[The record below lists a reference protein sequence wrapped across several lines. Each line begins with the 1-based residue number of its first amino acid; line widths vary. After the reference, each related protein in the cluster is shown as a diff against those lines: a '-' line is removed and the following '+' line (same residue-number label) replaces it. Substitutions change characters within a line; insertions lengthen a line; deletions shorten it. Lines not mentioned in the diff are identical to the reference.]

1 MKRVVLVRPSG
12 PRNVGSLLRSLAN
25 FGPGELF
32 LVAPQRRAILL
43 HPDFEQMA
51 HGVEDMARRVTV
63 VEHLSEALCDCTHA
77 VGFSARNHQHRL
89 IRSFSS
95 RRLELAHLAARED
108 QRLALVFGSEASGLA
123 SEEAEL
129 CQELVHIATS
139 SEHTSLNL
147 ASCAAIV
154 LHSLFEAS
162 GADQAPSQRL
172 TRGNPI
178 SGFAREFLIARV
190 RKVFVGAAWTERA
203 KRDIHQAVERV
214 LRHAEIESRD
224 ARAWNQAMRALGDE
238 SQPSDFGLARQAVG
252 LPESLPEDESA
263 DEPGSNRE
271 GGPAGPSN
279 PAGERLAD

>member
-1 MKRVVLVRPSG
+1 MQRVILVRPSG

-51 HGVEDMARRVTV
+51 HGVEDMARRVQV
-63 VEHLSEALCDCTHA
+63 VGSLPEALADCAHA
-77 VGFSARNHQHRL
+77 VGFSARQHQHRL
-89 IRSFSS
+89 IRSFAS
-95 RRLELAHLAARED
+95 RRQELAQMAAQPD

-123 SEEAEL
+123 SDEAEL

-139 SEHTSLNL
+139 TEHTSLNL

-154 LHSLFEAS
+154 LHGLFEANS
-162 GADQAPSQRL
+162 AADPSRPRP

-238 SQPSDFGLARQAVG
+238 SQPSDFGLKREATG
-252 LPESLPEDESA
+252 LADSLPQDESA
-263 DEPGSNRE
+263 
-271 GGPAGPSN
+271 
-279 PAGERLAD
+279 GEAQ